1 MLIIHGVIM
10 KFTRKEYTKIVDNE
24 FGKFNRIEHKRSLRQ
39 DLHALLFLDL
49 LFKTKEDMICSI
61 EGDRVCLGITE
72 REVNWLTVEE
82 VTELIRCGVLIDWE
96 NDSLFM
102 FR

>member
-24 FGKFNRIEHKRSLRQ
+24 FGKFNRVEHKRSMRQ
-39 DLHALLFLDL
+39 DLHALSLLDV
-49 LFKTKEDMICSI
+49 LFKTKEDMLCCI
-61 EGDRVCLGITE
+61 ELDRVCLGITDK
-72 REVNWLTVEE
+72 EVNRLTVKEA
-82 VTELIRCGVLIDWE
+82 TELIRCGVMVDWS

-102 FR
+102 IR